1 MSLASIDLTS
11 LAWCLGEIR
20 ESMARARAALE
31 AHLDG
36 SGGDVARIR
45 EACGWLHQSQGALR
59 FVGLEGV
66 AVLVQRCES
75 LLAQVERGERAFD
88 TSVLAVLLRSFAA
101 ILEYLEGVA
110 GGSADSPVSLFSHYR
125 ELMSAQGIDRVEPA
139 DLYLPDLSGVEPAG
153 SPSLVEPLG
162 REEAAQIQAAFERGL
177 LGFLRNAQDGAALQA
192 MQSTALRMQ
201 SAQAERS
208 VQAYWRAATAFID
221 ALRSRALAADLYAK
235 RQVARI
241 QQQLRKSVTSPA
253 GAPVED
259 RMLREILFLLAQA
272 GSGSTLAD
280 ALRSQYRLENTV
292 PRDFD
297 VPRYGLVDAKG
308 LGLAREATA
317 QAKAAWERF
326 VRDGASAL
334 ADFATATQQLSSS
347 IGAVPVPGLHRLCA
361 VIYGLRIGLSTGDQ
375 SLIEDLSLEVAT
387 ALLFIDQAL
396 DQGAAGFANNDVRAS
411 ELADRIDAMAHST
424 VHDVPPM
431 PEWLTMLSQ
440 SAQERLTTA
449 AFVSELQANLRECEQ
464 ALDGFFREP
473 AQRQDLA
480 PVESRLQQVS
490 GALRLLGHVDAAL
503 GAESVAAHV
512 AAFMSTEEPPAAV
525 DCEQVAQ
532 TLGAL
537 GFFVE
542 SMRRPDGETQGFE
555 FGLDAAGFAARL
567 REPDLDEV
575 SVALPSDAQ
584 DEAELMGIFLDEA
597 CEVLSAIESHQ
608 VQIELAPTD
617 LDALVT
623 VRRGFHTLKGSSRMV
638 GLNAFGDVAWA
649 LEQTLNVWLSNGYP
663 ASAALVDLMGD
674 AQRRL
679 SQWTV
684 LLRRD
689 LHAALEVQDL
699 LETAAALRG
708 ESLQVD
714 AVTIELPPEPSAD
727 ERFDA
732 AGLIKLSELD
742 LQLPLAGGE
751 STDPFESTLDELVID
766 EPVADLVRIGDR
778 ELSAS
783 LYRIFLDEA
792 DQLLDVLGTAHG
804 RWCETP
810 AAIASSEALRAAHS
824 LAGSSRIVGLSG
836 VQAAA
841 RSLESFIEA
850 QIGSGL
856 ALSPLDVDDF
866 GRVLDRLRA
875 VLHQFAAGS
884 DPAPD
889 AVLREHADALADRW
903 RSIRLLAD
911 TELVEPEHLSAP
923 TQDDDPLE
931 SAAPVL
937 LDEIDADLL
946 PVFVEEA
953 DELLPQI
960 GEALREW
967 SLMPQGSPAPAA
979 LMRHL
984 HTVKGSARMAG
995 AMRLG
1000 EAVHEMETRIELSGV
1015 RLADSRT
1022 LVDELIG
1029 RHDQVL
1035 ALYEVIRDPHLTVD
1049 LQVTPMQPSIDADE
1063 SSVIELPEAL
1073 ATAESAQS
1081 VAPTLIRVRADLLDR
1096 LVNEAGEVSIARSRL
1111 DNELTGIRQSLGELA
1126 ENVIRL
1132 RSQLREIELAADT
1145 QIQARIAS
1153 EREADTQFDPL
1164 EFDRYTRFQELTRL
1178 LAESVSD
1185 VATVHQNALRG
1196 LDDAG
1201 RDLARQ
1207 TQVTRELQHD
1217 LMRIRM
1223 VRFGSVSDRL
1233 YRVVRQ
1239 AAKELDKRVNLELE
1253 GADTEI
1259 DRSVLERMAGPIE
1272 HLLRNAVAH
1281 GIESRSQ
1288 RTALGKAEAGEIVLR
1303 IRQDSNGVVIG
1314 LSDDGAGLDLPR
1326 IRARAIERGLIAPEA
1341 PLADR
1346 ELSQLIFMPGF
1357 STATEVTALAGRG
1370 VGMDVVRAE
1379 VAAMG
1384 GRIDLDATPGQG
1396 TRFTVHLPVSLAVTQ
1411 IVLLT
1416 VGSTRIAVAS
1426 GLIEQ
1431 VMQIKPEALASAY
1444 EQHGIDWQG
1453 EAVPLYFLGSLL
1465 ELRDARPLAQ
1475 RYSPVVLLRSGH
1487 QRIALHVDHVAPSQ
1501 EVVVKHVGPQ
1511 LARLTGMAGATVL
1524 GNGDIVLILDP
1535 VQIAATGRGKP
1546 AGQGDTAGFAPLKV
1560 DIVPTVMVV
1569 DDSVT
1574 VRKVTQRLLVREGYQ
1589 VMLARDGLDALRQV
1603 QDSVPD
1609 VMLLDIEM
1617 PRMDGFELA
1626 GRLRNDERLR
1636 GIPLV
1641 MISSRTADKHR
1652 DQAARLGVDAFLG
1665 KPFDEIELLE
1675 KVRELAARGK
1685 AST

>member
-1 MSLASIDLTS
+1 
-11 LAWCLGEIR
+11 
-20 ESMARARAALE
+20 
-31 AHLDG
+31 
-36 SGGDVARIR
+36 
-45 EACGWLHQSQGALR
+45 
-59 FVGLEGV
+59 
-66 AVLVQRCES
+66 
-75 LLAQVERGERAFD
+75 
-88 TSVLAVLLRSFAA
+88 
-101 ILEYLEGVA
+101 
-110 GGSADSPVSLFSHYR
+110 
-125 ELMSAQGIDRVEPA
+125 
-139 DLYLPDLSGVEPAG
+139 
-153 SPSLVEPLG
+153 
-162 REEAAQIQAAFERGL
+162 
-177 LGFLRNAQDGAALQA
+177 
-192 MQSTALRMQ
+192 
-201 SAQAERS
+201 
-208 VQAYWRAATAFID
+208 
-221 ALRSRALAADLYAK
+221 
-235 RQVARI
+235 
-241 QQQLRKSVTSPA
+241 
-253 GAPVED
+253 
-259 RMLREILFLLAQA
+259 
-272 GSGSTLAD
+272 
-280 ALRSQYRLENTV
+280 
-292 PRDFD
+292 
-297 VPRYGLVDAKG
+297 
-308 LGLAREATA
+308 
-317 QAKAAWERF
+317 
-326 VRDGASAL
+326 
-334 ADFATATQQLSSS
+334 
-347 IGAVPVPGLHRLCA
+347 
-361 VIYGLRIGLSTGDQ
+361 
-375 SLIEDLSLEVAT
+375 
-387 ALLFIDQAL
+387 
-396 DQGAAGFANNDVRAS
+396 
-411 ELADRIDAMAHST
+411 
-424 VHDVPPM
+424 
-431 PEWLTMLSQ
+431 
-440 SAQERLTTA
+440 
-449 AFVSELQANLRECEQ
+449 
-464 ALDGFFREP
+464 
-473 AQRQDLA
+473 
-480 PVESRLQQVS
+480 
-490 GALRLLGHVDAAL
+490 
-503 GAESVAAHV
+503 
-512 AAFMSTEEPPAAV
+512 
-525 DCEQVAQ
+525 
-532 TLGAL
+532 
-537 GFFVE
+537 
-542 SMRRPDGETQGFE
+542 
-555 FGLDAAGFAARL
+555 
-567 REPDLDEV
+567 
-575 SVALPSDAQ
+575 
-584 DEAELMGIFLDEA
+584 
-597 CEVLSAIESHQ
+597 
-608 VQIELAPTD
+608 
-617 LDALVT
+617 
-623 VRRGFHTLKGSSRMV
+623 
-638 GLNAFGDVAWA
+638 
-649 LEQTLNVWLSNGYP
+649 
-663 ASAALVDLMGD
+663 
-674 AQRRL
+674 
-679 SQWTV
+679 
-684 LLRRD
+684 
-689 LHAALEVQDL
+689 
-699 LETAAALRG
+699 
-708 ESLQVD
+708 
-714 AVTIELPPEPSAD
+714 
-727 ERFDA
+727 
-732 AGLIKLSELD
+732 
-742 LQLPLAGGE
+742 
-751 STDPFESTLDELVID
+751 
-766 EPVADLVRIGDR
+766 
-778 ELSAS
+778 
-783 LYRIFLDEA
+783 
-792 DQLLDVLGTAHG
+792 
-804 RWCETP
+804 
-810 AAIASSEALRAAHS
+810 
-824 LAGSSRIVGLSG
+824 VGLSG
-836 VQAAA
+836 VQSAA

-866 GRVLDRLRA
+866 GQALDRLRA

-884 DPAPD
+884 EPAPD

-911 TELVEPEHLSAP
+911 TQLVEPEHLSAP
-923 TQDDDPLE
+923 THDDDPLE
-931 SAAPVL
+931 RAALVL

-960 GEALREW
+960 GEALRQW
-967 SLMPQGSPAPAA
+967 SLMPQASAAPAA

-1000 EAVHEMETRIELSGV
+1000 EAVHEMETRIESSGV
-1015 RLADSRT
+1015 RLADSRS
-1022 LVDELIG
+1022 LVDELTG

-1035 ALYEVIRDPHLTVD
+1035 ALYEAIRDPHLAFD
-1049 LQVTPMQPSIDADE
+1049 LPVTPTQPSIDLDE

-1196 LDDAG
+1196 LDDAA

-1223 VRFGSVSDRL
+1223 LRFGSVSDRL

-1288 RTALGKAEAGEIVLR
+1288 RAALGKAETGEIVLR
-1303 IRQDSNGVVIG
+1303 VTQDSNGVVIG

-1341 PLADR
+1341 QLADR

-1384 GRIDLDATPGQG
+1384 GRIDLAATPGQG

-1444 EQHGIDWQG
+1444 EQHAISWQD

-1465 ELRDARPLAQ
+1465 ELADARPLAQ

-1675 KVRELAARGK
+1675 TVRELAARGK